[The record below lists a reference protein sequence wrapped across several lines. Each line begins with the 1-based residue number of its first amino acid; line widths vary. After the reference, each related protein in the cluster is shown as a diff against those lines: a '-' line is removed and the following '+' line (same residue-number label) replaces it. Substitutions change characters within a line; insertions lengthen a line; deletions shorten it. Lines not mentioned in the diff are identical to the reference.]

1 MKKYTLILIASI
13 ISSMSFA
20 QVLTDNVTGGQTMS
34 GEVPVLN
41 SAPIVSGEASNGD
54 ININLPFDPAEVE
67 DTLPLNAAS
76 DYEFPPYSLNS
87 ATKVKTGPTSI
98 ILMMIAVALG
108 AGIYT
113 YRIRTSK
120 DQ

>member
-20 QVLTDNVTGGQTMS
+20 QVLPDNVTGGQSMS
-34 GEVPVLN
+34 GEVPVLY
-41 SAPIVSGEASNGD
+41 SAPLASGEASNGD

-67 DTLPLNAAS
+67 DALPFNAAS
-76 DYEFPPYSLNS
+76 DYEFPPYSLNA
-87 ATKVKTGPTSI
+87 ATTVKSGPASI

-108 AGIYT
+108 TGIYV
-113 YRIRTSK
+113 YRMRTNK